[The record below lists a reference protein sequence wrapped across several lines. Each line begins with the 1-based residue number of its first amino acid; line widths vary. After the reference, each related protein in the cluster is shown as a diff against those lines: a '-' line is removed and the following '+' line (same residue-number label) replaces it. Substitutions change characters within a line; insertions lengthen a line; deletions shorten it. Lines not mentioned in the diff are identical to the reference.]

1 MAGQPLTERWGM
13 DGKKRRYRSTQIIMS
28 PLFLQILKITA
39 NTLKIMKILIC
50 STHINISYLLGGLNT
65 LAT

>member
-13 DGKKRRYRSTQIIMS
+13 DGKKRRYRLTQIIMS
-28 PLFLQILKITA
+28 PLFWQILKITA
-39 NTLKIMKILIC
+39 NTLKVKKILIC
-50 STHINISYLLGGLNT
+50 RTHINIVNLLSRLSA